1 MALGRRELPFE
12 VPRYSLTGDILSFQ
26 RCELQYR
33 YYNGS
38 ALPPSRPVQLWTGEF
53 IHGVLEEA
61 YRYWQ
66 QHRPAFPWPCNPTPW
81 PPPQTPLQRA
91 PNDIGVI
98 GDAVE
103 ARLAA
108 AGKRPRNT
116 NARDIAYNRAA
127 EAINLLGPDLFP
139 LITDAERRISGTR
152 PMPQLPQQHPA
163 RGDRYELTG
172 VVDVISHVSMNAN
185 PQNTLVRMLQARC
198 PGLNPPF
205 EIIIDYKAERRPP
218 TNDPRRVSRRN
229 HHKWQVQTY
238 AWLLTRLPQATPV
251 GAAMIVYVNELFP
264 SQEDFE
270 ALQQEVRNGSTDV
283 IPPRGSADYYAISR
297 WRPGA
302 PIPSLST
309 DFRIERAIWIVDV
322 SQASLT
328 NAVAQ
333 IDAVVAHIETSA
345 CNEHI
350 SGNIPSNWRATG
362 LDRDCVACD
371 FKHFCPNPAPR
382 SSSGTRQLTAPPA
395 PG

>member
-26 RCELQYR
+26 RCALQYR
-33 YYNGS
+33 YYNGTS
-38 ALPPSRPVQLWTGEF
+38 LPPSRPVQLWTGEF

-61 YRYWQ
+61 YRHWQ
-66 QHRPAFPWPCNPTPW
+66 QHRPPFPWPCTLTPW
-81 PPPQTPLQRA
+81 PPQPLPSQRA

-108 AGKRPRNT
+108 DGKRPRNT
-116 NARDIAYNRAA
+116 NARDIAYQRAA

-172 VVDVISHVSMNAN
+172 VVDVISHVSMTAN
-185 PQNTLVRMLQARC
+185 PQNRLVRTLQTRC

-218 TNDPRRVSRRN
+218 INDPRRR
-229 HHKWQVQTY
+229 HHEWQVQTY
-238 AWLLTRLPQATPV
+238 AWLLTRLPQSTPV
-251 GAAMIVYVNELFP
+251 GAAMIVYVNELVP
-264 SQEDFE
+264 SQEDFQT
-270 ALQQEVRNGSTDV
+270 LQQEVRNGTTDV
-283 IPPRGSADYYAISR
+283 IPSRGSADYYAITR
-297 WRPGA
+297 WQPGA
-302 PIPSLST
+302 AIPSLSN
-309 DFRIERAIWIVDV
+309 DYRIERAIWIVAV

-333 IDAVVAHIETSA
+333 IDTVVAQIETSA
-345 CNEHI
+345 CNEHN
-350 SGNIPSNWRATG
+350 SGDILSNWAATG

-382 SSSGTRQLTAPPA
+382 SSSGSRRLTAPPA

>member
-1 MALGRRELPFE
+1 MALGRRNLPFE

-26 RCELQYR
+26 RCPLQYR

-61 YRYWQ
+61 YRHWQ
-66 QHRPAFPWPCNPTPW
+66 QHRPPFPWPCTPTPW
-81 PPPQTPLQRA
+81 PPPQTPMQRA

-103 ARLAA
+103 AKLAA
-108 AGKRPRNT
+108 AGKRPRNA
-116 NARDIAYNRAA
+116 NARDIAYRRAA

-152 PMPQLPQQHPA
+152 DMPQLSQQHPA

-172 VVDVISHVSMNAN
+172 VVDVISHVKVTAN
-185 PQNTLVRMLQARC
+185 PKNRLVRMLQTRC

-218 TNDPRRVSRRN
+218 TNDPRRQ
-229 HHKWQVQTY
+229 HHEWQVQTY
-238 AWLLTRLPQATPV
+238 AWLLTRLPQSTPV
-251 GAAMIVYVNELFP
+251 GAAMIVYINELVP
-264 SQEDFE
+264 SHEDFQ

-283 IPPRGSADYYAISR
+283 IPSRGSADYYAITR
-297 WRPGA
+297 WRTDA
-302 PIPSLST
+302 PIPSLS
-309 DFRIERAIWIVDV
+309 DDYRIERAIWIIDV

-333 IDAVVAHIETSA
+333 IDTVVAQIETSA
-345 CNEHI
+345 CNEHN
-350 SGNIPSNWRATG
+350 SGDILSNWPATG

-371 FKHFCPNPAPR
+371 FRHFCPNPAPR
-382 SSSGTRQLTAPPA
+382 SSSSRRQLTAPPA